1 MIEKKTF
8 VSSFFVFSQPIFE
21 LMKKI
26 IFTLVLSISVLLCAA
41 QNGYL
46 VDGIIAVVGKQVIL
60 KSDLEKIYAEY
71 NQQYTLDEDPQ
82 DTKCSLME
90 NLLFQKLLLH
100 QADLDSITITNDEL
114 DNTINYRM
122 AMMIQQVGGNEK
134 IIEDYYKKS
143 IAQIKQDIREDVYN
157 QMLVEQ
163 VQQSITGDVIITP
176 SEVKDFVKRVPTDS
190 MPTVQT
196 TYEFGHIVKIPPV
209 SEDEVT
215 AIKERLASYRER
227 VQRGE
232 RFAMLARL
240 YSDDPGTAS
249 KGGDL
254 GFVERGTL
262 YPEFEAAAFA
272 LRTGEISPVI
282 KSQAGYHII
291 QMIERRGE
299 SIHVAHILL
308 QPKPSAEEQV
318 KAIES
323 LDSIKHVLDTST
335 MDFSTAAELFSDAP
349 DKMAG
354 GWVVNPYTNSYKFE
368 KDAIE
373 PSTLLTITKLIPGEY
388 SEPVPYVN
396 ADGIMAYRLIYLKSK
411 VDAHQ
416 PNLFEDY
423 DYIKNAALEEKK
435 YNTLQK
441 WIVNKVKVTSI
452 KLNDEYKS
460 CPFVEEWQIP

>member
-1 MIEKKTF
+1 MKK
-8 VSSFFVFSQPIFE
+8 FVFCILFL
-21 LMKKI
+21 LMASLG
-26 IFTLVLSISVLLCAA
+26 FA
-41 QNGYL
+41 QNAYVL
-46 VDGIIAVVGKQVIL
+46 DGIIAVVGKEVIL
-60 KSDLEKIYAEY
+60 RSDLEKAYAEY
-71 NQQYTLDEDPQ
+71 EAQYTLDED
-82 DTKCSLME
+82 DNETRC
-90 NLLFQKLLLH
+90 LLLKQLVYQKLMLH

-143 IAQIKQDIREDVYN
+143 IAEIKRDIREDIYN
-157 QMLVEQ
+157 GMLVEQ
-163 VQQSITGDVIITP
+163 VQQSITADVIITP
-176 SEVKDFVKRVPTDS
+176 SEVKDFNKRMPGDS
-190 MPTVQT
+190 LPEIET

-209 SEDEVT
+209 SDDEIS
-215 AIKERLASYRER
+215 AIKERLENYRER
-227 VQRGE
+227 VLRGE

-254 GFVERGTL
+254 GFVDRGTL

-272 LRTGEISPVI
+272 LHTGEISPVI
-282 KSQAGYHII
+282 KTQAGYHII

-323 LDSIKHVLDTST
+323 LDSIRNVILSQKL
-335 MDFSTAAELFSDAP
+335 DFSAAAEAFSDAP
-349 DKMAG
+349 DKLAG
-354 GWVVNPYTNSYKFE
+354 GWVVNPYSGSYKFE
-368 KDAIE
+368 RESID
-373 PSTLLTITKLIPGEY
+373 PSTLLTLEKLIPGEY
-388 SEPVPYVN
+388 SSPVPYVN
-396 ADGIMAYRLIYLKSK
+396 EDGIMTYRLLYLKSK
-411 VDAHQ
+411 IAAHK
-416 PNLFEDY
+416 PNMFDDY
-423 DYIKNAALEEKK
+423 DYIKNIALEEKK

-441 WIVNKVKVTSI
+441 WVINKVKVTSI